1 MTKLSYGDLGVNE
14 KSFYGNQSTEKGSW
28 GLNQMNEK
36 EKIFLTPEKI
46 KQNPTINNAIVVD
59 KGSDNSIKYT
69 FDNIYEDKELI
80 SVAKDYYANRD
91 KEVYDNKTA
100 VDKFISDRTW
110 NQANTMAMGAE
121 FKYITGDNV
130 TEDQKARLAYLTRYW
145 DELPNFYEEGGR
157 GASGFFAN
165 LGVGILDP
173 INLIGVG
180 VGGQVAKGV
189 LKKAG
194 QEVIKS
200 QIKKGVV
207 KKTVAKEVLND
218 PKLFAQLSTTANRQA
233 LLKGSG
239 AMALVDGA
247 GFGTIDIANQT
258 VEKEIGLRETLD
270 PVRTG
275 TVALT
280 AAGLGFFVGVG
291 GGYVGNA
298 IRNLRLA
305 KNTEL
310 PTKNLKKAAKD
321 APDNTG
327 KSEGLNNDLKTGSY
341 IRTNLV
347 DQWDFVKVLQKEITG
362 VGGDVTSLKKLYK
375 SGKYKSDPILEPY
388 FQLRTL
394 AASST
399 RSQGF
404 IMNGV
409 LMPPKVGVK
418 SASYT
423 EGNSKGLHQILKP
436 LDDNNEANDFLQ
448 YVSAK
453 RQVALAKRSK
463 KIDKS
468 LPMDKNVRQEFIDL
482 GELSPAA
489 FKKKY
494 KVDLNRKSDFK
505 AALVEYKKFTDDLME
520 YSVRQGVISIDGAK
534 RILKENPFFIPL
546 TRDRLADTGIVTG
559 LKKQTQ
565 KIFGISRPGAVKLA
579 TTKQKG
585 DINLYQNLVTYVN
598 KTVLAGDRNR
608 AKLAFYDMLETGK
621 KLKPEKYNN
630 IAIKVTKNRFARLE
644 SMVNDN
650 IQAAYKKAGAKFT
663 VKNEP
668 DNLDVLTFS
677 NTFKPTDG
685 IEHVDIVFR
694 NGKQEMYEI
703 ANPNLAEAFRGVGEA
718 GTSRIMNMFSETG
731 IFSRYARIASQA
743 ITYSPPFVAFNVI
756 RDTLAGTINSAFG
769 IASSAL
775 PKKVGFI
782 TGGTT
787 VKGYIGAVRQT
798 QTFKESIING
808 MGYSSRAETEALQ
821 PKSIE
826 KMIEQGSRLNVD
838 TNLTNYY
845 TSYLGKLFGKG
856 RDVGSYGWKQY
867 KNLVQAAEYAT
878 RFGEYELARSAGFSE
893 IGAAFAGREVATDF
907 GMRGS
912 NALLNAVN
920 RNTMFLNASLQGLYR
935 TGRTFFEQPVRAAAL
950 VTTTIVAPSI
960 TLYHLNSKHE
970 EYSQLPNQVKQLN
983 YVIPNY
989 TTNDKGEKILDPDL
1003 PFYLV
1008 PKPYDLGIFANIAEG
1023 LIDGMYKGSDGV
1035 TKKYIAESWSQV
1047 TPGFPI
1053 PTAFRPFFELAI
1065 NKNLYSG
1072 APILGAYELQRL
1084 DELQARG
1091 TTRDIAKKLSAYTA
1105 NMSAFLKRKKEGS
1118 VNEPIMSPIVVDYL
1132 LGAYLTGMLQYPID
1146 ILNAAKPFGI
1156 LKRDELSGDPI
1167 AKREDEA
1174 DYSSFKNAFSIVTRR
1189 FKVAG
1194 TIKNSQYHQDWREL
1208 ISRAK
1213 KLKQID
1219 FTQMDLKKSHSS
1231 KLIGLFTRV
1240 KEQLASGNEFG
1251 LEEEVIAFSNISP
1264 WIKQGQQLLI
1274 ESQRDRND
1282 IINGPLDAES
1292 KKELINIL
1300 LEKEN
1305 MQLKIIIDSLAD
1317 MEIEFIF
1324 DKTFGLNEAFP
1335 VGLLFGTAENAVK
1348 SNPRENKN

>member
-157 GASGFFAN
+157 GAKGFFAN

-327 KSEGLNNDLKTGSY
+327 KSEGLNNDLKAGSY

-453 RQVALAKRSK
+453 RQILLAKRSS

-468 LPMDKNVRQEFIDL
+468 LPMDKNVRQEFADL
-482 GELSPAA
+482 GDLSPAA

-505 AALVEYKKFTDDLME
+505 AAFIEYKKFTDDLMD
-520 YSVRQGVISIDGAK
+520 YSVKQGVISIDDAK
-534 RILKENPFFIPL
+534 RILKENPYFIPL
-546 TRDRLADTGIVTG
+546 TRDKLADTKIVTG

-565 KIFGISRPGAVKLA
+565 KLLGISRPGAVKLA
-579 TTKQKG
+579 TTKQQG

-598 KTVLAGDRNR
+598 KTVLAGDRNK

-630 IAIKVTKNRFARLE
+630 IAIKVTKNRFAKLE
-644 SMVNDN
+644 TMVTDN
-650 IQAAYKKAGAKFT
+650 IEAAYKKAGAKLT
-663 VKNEP
+663 VKNRP

-677 NTFKPTDG
+677 NTFKPTDAV
-685 IEHVDIVFR
+685 EHVDIVFR

-718 GTSRIMNMFSETG
+718 GTNRIMNMFSETG
-731 IFSRYARIASQA
+731 IFSRYARIAAQA

-769 IASSAL
+769 IGSRAL
-775 PKKVGFI
+775 PGKVGYVPGF
-782 TGGTT
+782 TT
-787 VKGYIGAVRQT
+787 VKGYIGALRQT
-798 QTFKESIING
+798 QTFKEAMING

-821 PKSIE
+821 PKNIS

-838 TNLTNYY
+838 TKLTNYY
-845 TSYLGKLFGKG
+845 SNYLSKFKNVATAGG
-856 RDVGSYGWKQY
+856 RQY
-867 KNLVQAAEYAT
+867 KKLVQSAEYAT
-878 RFGEYELARSAGFSE
+878 RLGEYELAKAAGFSD

-907 GMRGS
+907 GMHGS
-912 NALLNAVN
+912 NAFLNAVN

-935 TGRTFFEQPVRAAAL
+935 TGRTFGEQPARAAAL

-960 TLYHLNSKHE
+960 ALYHLNSKHP
-970 EYSQLPNQVKQLN
+970 EYSLVPNQVKQLN
-983 YVIPNY
+983 YLIPNY
-989 TTNDKGEKILDPDL
+989 TIDENGKRILDKDL

-1047 TPGFPI
+1047 TPGLPI
-1053 PTAFRPFFELAI
+1053 PTAFRPFIELMA

-1091 TTRDIAKKLSAYTA
+1091 TTRDIAKKLSEYTG
-1105 NMSAFLKRKKEGS
+1105 NLSSFLKRKKEGS
-1118 VNEPIMSPIVVDYL
+1118 VKDPMMSPIVVDYL

-1146 ILNAAKPFGI
+1146 ILNTVNPFNI
-1156 LKRDELSGDPI
+1156 LGRDELSGDPI
-1167 AKREDEA
+1167 AKREDQA
-1174 DYSSFKNAFSIVTRR
+1174 DYSSFKNAFSVVTRR
-1189 FKVAG
+1189 FKMAG
-1194 TIKNSQYHQDWREL
+1194 PIKNSQYHKDWREL
-1208 ISRAK
+1208 IDRAK

-1219 FTQMDLKKSHSS
+1219 FTQMDLKESHSS

-1240 KEQLASGNEFG
+1240 KKQLDSGNQFG
-1251 LEEEVIAFSNISP
+1251 LEEEVLAFSNISP
-1264 WIKQGQQLLI
+1264 IIKQGQQLLI
-1274 ESQRDRND
+1274 ESQRDRNN
-1282 IINGPLDAES
+1282 IMSGPLDGES
-1292 KKELINIL
+1292 KKELIDIL

-1305 MQLKIIIDSLAD
+1305 MQLKILIDTLSD

-1324 DKTFGLNEAFP
+1324 DKTFALNESFP
-1335 VGLLFGTAENAVK
+1335 VNLLFGTAENAVK